1 MSDFTVLFSRT
12 SLVLERDGGEMWGQL
27 LSTPHPWEP
36 CACQGEHLPR
46 TGMSPTSQHG
56 SIRWPHATHG
66 RPYIQSWHMLMASSG
81 LMVGVLSN
89 NVKNYVNHTPIV
101 YRRICTILWSRG
113 KRVGVTERP
122 GLRHKCQQ
130 CGSRQSLNIWVWVH
144 SSSRW
149 GKHQQAQMSVVRG
162 CRRSEGTPKGFYM

>member
-1 MSDFTVLFSRT
+1 MVGRCGVSYFQHLIPGNHVRVRVSTCRGQGWVPRASTGLSDGHMPSV
-12 SLVLERDGGEMWGQL
+12 
-27 LSTPHPWEP
+27 
-36 CACQGEHLPR
+36 
-46 TGMSPTSQHG
+46 
-56 SIRWPHATHG
+56 G

-113 KRVGVTERP
+113 KRVGVTESP